1 MAPQYIEREGRTPE
15 EALELALKELGVT
28 RDQVIVK
35 VLSEGSKGILG
46 LGAKPA
52 KVRVTLKED
61 PYSTPEIVLKRLI
74 NLMGVEC
81 ELESETIEGVIHI
94 NISSPDAG
102 LIIGRRGETLQA
114 IQFILNNIVNRRAL
128 VKKRIILDAGGFR
141 EKRKRVL
148 EDMAHRLA
156 EKVKMTGREIVLEPM
171 PAHERRIIH
180 LALQDDEEVRTYS
193 RGEGDNR
200 CVVITTREGYEREH
214 GI

>member
-15 EALELALKELGVT
+15 EALELALKELGAT

-102 LIIGRRGETLQA
+102 LIIGKRGETLQA

-141 EKRKRVL
+141 ERRKQVL
-148 EDMAHRLA
+148 EDMARRLA

-200 CVVITTREGYEREH
+200 CVVITTRERYEHNRY
-214 GI
+214 G